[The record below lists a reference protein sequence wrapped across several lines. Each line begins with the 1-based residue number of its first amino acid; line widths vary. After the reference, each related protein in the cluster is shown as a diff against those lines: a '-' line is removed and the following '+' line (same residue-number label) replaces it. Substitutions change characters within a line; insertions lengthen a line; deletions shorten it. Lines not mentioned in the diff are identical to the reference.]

1 MGEPAILK
9 VFKVKIE
16 LIVAAKDRKAAQET
30 VVNMMRESHLYGI
43 AKIVGIE
50 ELPSSPP

>member
-30 VVNMMRESHLYGI
+30 VVNMMREIHLYP
-43 AKIVGIE
+43 KIVGIE